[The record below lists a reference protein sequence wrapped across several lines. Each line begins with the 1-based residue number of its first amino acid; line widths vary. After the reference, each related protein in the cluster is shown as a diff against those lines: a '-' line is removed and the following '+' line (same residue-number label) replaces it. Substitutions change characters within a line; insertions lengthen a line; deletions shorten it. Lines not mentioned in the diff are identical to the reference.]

1 MRDLSPDE
9 MSRFRHI
16 EETFRDSC
24 LGWGFD
30 MTRDPLPIVPAAHYS
45 CGGVDTDLHGRT
57 DIPGLFACGETAHTG
72 LHGANRLASNSL
84 LEAAVFSSRA
94 AQVAGEALEEGR
106 ARSHPTI
113 PPWDPGG
120 ATDSDEMV
128 IVTHNWD
135 EIRRCMWNYVGIQ
148 RSDKRL
154 NRALRRVQLLGEEIR
169 QYYWDFH
176 VTGDLI
182 ELRNIAVVASLLI
195 RSAIHR
201 RESRGLHYNL
211 DCPETKDEWLRDT
224 RIKGARIS

>member
-1 MRDLSPDE
+1 
-9 MSRFRHI
+9 
-16 EETFRDSC
+16 
-24 LGWGFD
+24 
-30 MTRDPLPIVPAAHYS
+30 
-45 CGGVDTDLHGRT
+45 
-57 DIPGLFACGETAHTG
+57 
-72 LHGANRLASNSL
+72 
-84 LEAAVFSSRA
+84 
-94 AQVAGEALEEGR
+94 
-106 ARSHPTI
+106 
-113 PPWDPGG
+113 
-120 ATDSDEMV
+120 
-128 IVTHNWD
+128 
-135 EIRRCMWNYVGIQ
+135 MWNYVGIQ